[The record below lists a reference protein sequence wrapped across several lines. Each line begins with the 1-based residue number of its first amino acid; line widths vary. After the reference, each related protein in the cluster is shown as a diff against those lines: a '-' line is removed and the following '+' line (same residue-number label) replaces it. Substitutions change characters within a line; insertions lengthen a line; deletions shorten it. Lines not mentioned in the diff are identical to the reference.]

1 MFNTQRVHLRSMQ
14 GMNQFP
20 EDVKLTR
27 DTLALLGH
35 VASMEAPGR
44 SFLTA
49 HKFYLNVVAALQ
61 RHVTDGVVAVSSPN
75 H

>member
-1 MFNTQRVHLRSMQ
+1 MGVCMYSRSSQ
-14 GMNQFP
+14 GMSQFP

-49 HKFYLNVVAALQ
+49 DRFYLNVLAALQ
-61 RHVTDGVVAVSSPN
+61 RHVTDGVVAVSASGL
-75 H
+75 